1 VVQDNLFDAFI
12 TSKSNG
18 TGLGLALVA
27 KMIDD
32 HGGIIEFDSN
42 PGKTLFRVM
51 LPMSSDTNV
60 DG

>member
-1 VVQDNLFDAFI
+1 
-12 TSKSNG
+12 
-18 TGLGLALVA
+18 LVA

-51 LPMSSDTNV
+51 LPMSPNANEDS
-60 DG
+60 